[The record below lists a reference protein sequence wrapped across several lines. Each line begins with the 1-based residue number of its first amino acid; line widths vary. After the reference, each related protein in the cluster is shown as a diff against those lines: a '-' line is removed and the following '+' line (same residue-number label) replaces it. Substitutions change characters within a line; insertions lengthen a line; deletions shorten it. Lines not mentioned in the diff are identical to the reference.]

1 VRQDGFSK
9 SQPGDD
15 IRIAWDSGFEH
26 RFEKTS
32 ERRMDS
38 VAGDLKRAAA
48 V

>member
-15 IRIAWDSGFEH
+15 IRLAWDAGFEH

-32 ERRMDS
+32 ERRIEFA
-38 VAGDLKRAAA
+38 AGETRKVEA